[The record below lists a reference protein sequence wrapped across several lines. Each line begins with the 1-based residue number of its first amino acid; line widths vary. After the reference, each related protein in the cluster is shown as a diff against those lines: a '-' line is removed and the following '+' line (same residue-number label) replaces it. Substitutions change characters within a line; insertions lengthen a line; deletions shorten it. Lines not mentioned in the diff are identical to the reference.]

1 MSFWSYITPA
11 RSISKAWGAIRT
23 ASSAVGRIPGGL
35 RDGLPDQS
43 SPADHGGTDFRTIQ
57 DSAERFNDIYTQN
70 GWTDA
75 SLQEQRTACV
85 RTKLTCFVLM
95 IVSVFSAILSFLILP
110 FFSLMIATPILG
122 CLIILCAAQGF
133 KFALYQAQIDTRN
146 LISAKE
152 FAKMDDFFYRLIG

>member
-11 RSISKAWGAIRT
+11 HSISKAWASIKVASTAI
-23 ASSAVGRIPGGL
+23 GRIPSGL
-35 RDGLPDQS
+35 REGLPDQGTTPS
-43 SPADHGGTDFRTIQ
+43 DDGTDLRTIQ
-57 DSAERFNDIYTQN
+57 DSAERFNAIYTGN
-70 GWTDA
+70 GWSEET
-75 SLQEQRTACV
+75 LREQRMACV

-95 IVSVFSAILSFLILP
+95 IVSISCSILAFLVLP
-110 FFSLMIATPILG
+110 FFSLMVATPVLG

-152 FAKMDDFFYRLIG
+152 FANMDDFFYRLIG